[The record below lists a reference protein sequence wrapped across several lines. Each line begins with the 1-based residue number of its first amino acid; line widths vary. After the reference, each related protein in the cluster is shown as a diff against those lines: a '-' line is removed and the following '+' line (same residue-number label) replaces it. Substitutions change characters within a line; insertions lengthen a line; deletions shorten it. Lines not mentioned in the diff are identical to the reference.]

1 MKFPDDYINKIIQ
14 GDCLEIMKD
23 IPAGSVDLINA
34 DPPYNFDNNAGVNG
48 EYSKSSYLR
57 KHQKEYLKQIDK
69 RFGHDFQPEE
79 YLEASVPIMKKYNAY
94 WWTSKNLVHRYIN
107 WAVDHKFSFNILT
120 WHKLNPLPLWNNNY
134 VPDTE
139 YCIFLRQ
146 KGAYFNSKLTNWQ
159 KYRKFYITN
168 NRGHNS
174 DHPAVKPLFIIKV
187 QIEVSS
193 LEGALVLDPFV
204 GSGTMAVASKE
215 LRRQFI
221 GIDLNPISV
230 KLARKRLSQ
239 KGFDFSYGSYD
250 EKKDA

>member
-1 MKFPDDYINKIIQ
+1 M
-14 GDCLEIMKD
+14 
-23 IPAGSVDLINA
+23 
-34 DPPYNFDNNAGVNG
+34 
-48 EYSKSSYLR
+48 
-57 KHQKEYLKQIDK
+57 
-69 RFGHDFQPEE
+69 
-79 YLEASVPIMKKYNAY
+79 
-94 WWTSKNLVHRYIN
+94 
-107 WAVDHKFSFNILT
+107 
-120 WHKLNPLPLWNNNY
+120 
-134 VPDTE
+134 
-139 YCIFLRQ
+139 
-146 KGAYFNSKLTNWQ
+146 
-159 KYRKFYITN
+159 
-168 NRGHNS
+168 
-174 DHPAVKPLFIIKV
+174 KPLFIIKV